1 MTVEPS
7 RSAPEASCVRPRS
20 RYSPRSWTVGF
31 SLHVLTG
38 FVAVLAHYS
47 TMWVLTRLGMAAVP
61 ASTLGFSAGALTRYL
76 LSHYAVFTPTDGIQ
90 ATLLRFVVAIAAQM
104 AANSLLLAA
113 FLAQGLNVWVA
124 QVSTTVLLTVANYV
138 AYRLWVFRS

>member
-1 MTVEPS
+1 MEQS
-7 RSAPEASCVRPRS
+7 RPVPEAACARPRS
-20 RYSPRSWTVGF
+20 RFSPLSWTVGF

-38 FVAVLAHYS
+38 FVTVLAHYS
-47 TMWVLTRLGMAAVP
+47 VMWVLTRFDMAAIP
-61 ASTLGFSAGALTRYL
+61 ASALGFSAGALTRYL
-76 LSHYAVFTPTDGIQ
+76 LSHYAVFTPADGIQ
-90 ATLLRFVVAIAAQM
+90 VTLPRFVVAIAAQL

-113 FLAQGLNVWVA
+113 FLAQGLSVWVA

>member
-1 MTVEPS
+1 MESGPS
-7 RSAPEASCVRPRS
+7 TPEADCRRPRS
-20 RYSPRSWTVGF
+20 RLSRRTRSWTVGF

-38 FVAVLAHYS
+38 FVAVFAHYS
-47 TMWVLTRLGMAAVP
+47 VMWVLTRLDMAAVP

-90 ATLLRFVVAIAAQM
+90 VTLLRFVIAIAAQM

-124 QVSTTVLLTVANYV
+124 QVSTTVLLTFANYV